1 MSNKILVVLLSLLLA
16 GCATSSSD
24 EISSLPSSIITN
36 SDSSVV
42 LTSNTSIDNPS
53 SNLSLSSVVSTS
65 AIVTL
70 NSKWAVAMGGGG
82 VNLTQFYAV
91 DENLTQS
98 LTSTKVV
105 EVQRVFNL
113 DGSFYGYVYEAL
125 VDGNGGRN
133 SNRFRIG
140 LANSIYL
147 GFESVTEKEHGNF
160 GDIIINALK
169 NSLKGK
175 AAVYANAWEI
185 MISANET
192 VAAGTAS
199 ETINPIA
206 DALEAITTHYLSQIN
221 VE

>member
-1 MSNKILVVLLSLLLA
+1 MQKPIRLVAIGIALV

-24 EISSLPSSIITN
+24 VMSSSVASTTSTVIISTSSADIQSSEVNSSSIPA
-36 SDSSVV
+36 
-42 LTSNTSIDNPS
+42 TST
-53 SNLSLSSVVSTS
+53 
-65 AIVTL
+65 IVTL
-70 NSKWAVAMGGGG
+70 NSKWSIAMGGAT
-82 VNLTQFYAV
+82 LTQFYSV
-91 DENLTQS
+91 SENLTQN
-98 LTSTKVV
+98 LTSTKVI

-133 SNRFRIG
+133 SNRFRVG

-147 GFESVTEKEHGNF
+147 GFQGVEDREHGNF

-169 NSLKGK
+169 NDLKGK

-185 MISANET
+185 MISANAT

-206 DALEAITTHYLSQIN
+206 DALESITAHYLSQIN

>member
-1 MSNKILVVLLSLLLA
+1 MSNKMLLVMISLLLA

-24 EISSLPSSIITN
+24 ENSSLQSSMMTTSN
-36 SDSSVV
+36 TSVI

-53 SNLSLSSVVSTS
+53 SNPSLSSAVSTS

-70 NSKWAVAMGGGG
+70 NDKWAIAMGGVG

-91 DENLTQS
+91 NENLTQN
-98 LTSTKVV
+98 LTSTKVI
-105 EVQRVFNL
+105 EVQKVFNL
-113 DGSFYGYVYEAL
+113 DGTFYGFVYEAL

-133 SNRFRIG
+133 SNRFRVG

-147 GFESVTEKEHGNF
+147 GFESVDDNEHVNF
-160 GDIIINALK
+160 GVIIINALK
-169 NSLKGK
+169 TSLKGK
-175 AAVYANAWEI
+175 AAVYANALEI

-199 ETINPIA
+199 ETINPMA
-206 DALEAITTHYLSQIN
+206 DALEAITTHYLSQIT

>member
-1 MSNKILVVLLSLLLA
+1 MSNKMLLVMISLLLA

-24 EISSLPSSIITN
+24 ENSSLQSSMMTTSN
-36 SDSSVV
+36 TSVI

-53 SNLSLSSVVSTS
+53 SNPSLSSAVSTS

-70 NSKWAVAMGGGG
+70 NNKWAIAMGGVG

-91 DENLTQS
+91 NENLTQN
-98 LTSTKVV
+98 LTSTKVI
-105 EVQRVFNL
+105 EVQKVFNL
-113 DGSFYGYVYEAL
+113 DGTFYGFVYEAL

-133 SNRFRIG
+133 SNRFRVG

-147 GFESVTEKEHGNF
+147 GFESVDDKEHVNF
-160 GDIIINALK
+160 GVIIINALK
-169 NSLKGK
+169 TSLKGK
-175 AAVYANAWEI
+175 AAVYANALEI

-199 ETINPIA
+199 ETINPMA
-206 DALEAITTHYLSQIN
+206 DALEAITTHYLSQIT

>member
-1 MSNKILVVLLSLLLA
+1 MLKPIRLVAIGLA
-16 GCATSSSD
+16 LVGCAASSSD
-24 EISSLPSSIITN
+24 VIS
-36 SDSSVV
+36 
-42 LTSNTSIDNPS
+42 
-53 SNLSLSSVVSTS
+53 SSVVSTTSTVIISTSS
-65 AIVTL
+65 ADIQSSEVNLSSIPATSTIVTL
-70 NSKWAVAMGGGG
+70 NSKWSIAMGGAT
-82 VNLTQFYAV
+82 LTQFYSV
-91 DENLTQS
+91 SETLTQD
-98 LTSTKVV
+98 LTSTKVI
-105 EVQRVFNL
+105 EVQRVLNL

-133 SNRFRIG
+133 SNRFRVG

-147 GFESVTEKEHGNF
+147 GFQGVEDREHGNF

-169 NSLKGK
+169 NDLKGK

-185 MISANET
+185 MISANDT

-206 DALEAITTHYLSQIN
+206 DALESITAHYLSQIN

>member
-1 MSNKILVVLLSLLLA
+1 MFKKIYLVALSLIVA
-16 GCATSSSD
+16 GCATASSSD
-24 EISSLPSSIITN
+24 FSAPQSSLIS
-36 SDSSVV
+36 
-42 LTSNTSIDNPS
+42 SNTSIASPS
-53 SNLSLSSVVSTS
+53 SGLSLTSTQTSS

-70 NSKWAVAMGGGG
+70 NTKWSIAMGGNT
-82 VNLTQFYAV
+82 VNLTQFYSTT
-91 DENLTQS
+91 ETLTSNLTA
-98 LTSTKVV
+98 TKVID
-105 EVQRVFNL
+105 VQKVFNL
-113 DGSFYGYVYEAL
+113 DGSFYGFLYEAL

-133 SNRFRIG
+133 SNRFRVG
-140 LANSIYL
+140 LANATYI
-147 GFESVTEKEHGNF
+147 GFQSVEDREHGNF

-175 AAVYANAWEI
+175 AAVYSNAWEI

-192 VAAGTAS
+192 VTAGTAS

>member
-1 MSNKILVVLLSLLLA
+1 MFKKTYLVALSLIVA
-16 GCATSSSD
+16 GCATASSSD
-24 EISSLPSSIITN
+24 FSAPQSSLIS
-36 SDSSVV
+36 
-42 LTSNTSIDNPS
+42 SNTSIASPS
-53 SNLSLSSVVSTS
+53 SDLSLTSTQTSS

-70 NSKWAVAMGGGG
+70 NTKWSIAMGGNT
-82 VNLTQFYAV
+82 VNLTQFYSTT
-91 DENLTQS
+91 ETLTSNLTA
-98 LTSTKVV
+98 TKVID
-105 EVQRVFNL
+105 VQKVFNL
-113 DGSFYGYVYEAL
+113 DGSFYGFLYEAL

-133 SNRFRIG
+133 SNRFRVG
-140 LANSIYL
+140 LANATYI
-147 GFESVTEKEHGNF
+147 GFQSVEDREHGNF

-175 AAVYANAWEI
+175 AAVYSNAWEI

-192 VAAGTAS
+192 VTAGTAS

>member
-1 MSNKILVVLLSLLLA
+1 MV
-16 GCATSSSD
+16 
-24 EISSLPSSIITN
+24 P
-36 SDSSVV
+36 
-42 LTSNTSIDNPS
+42 
-53 SNLSLSSVVSTS
+53 TS

-70 NSKWAVAMGGGG
+70 NSKWAIAMGGVG

-91 DENLTQS
+91 NENLTQN